1 MDIIRFLIALITEL
15 PYVYYIF
22 ATIVG
27 AIIYVLTL
35 YFCKDELLYA
45 LGFLFISYLPLLLR
59 RKNESKGTPEAE
71 ED

>member
-35 YFCKDELLYA
+35 YACKDELLYA
-45 LGFLFISYLPLLLR
+45 LGFLFISYFPLLLR
-59 RKNESKGTPEAE
+59 RKNESKGNPEAE